1 MIISS
6 WPRLV
11 IGTLL
16 LLIGAATGM
25 LAWSLVTC
33 AGDSVDSLSTGA
45 IALVANL
52 MAWALLGRRVP
63 SKLVLIVAVLPA
75 LAALSY
81 TASTI
86 QLAAGYFGEGLS
98 ACDVLKDGKDFG
110 RDGREPVFITLWLL
124 VCLSFWGGLAPVVAR
139 AVRVHGGPS
148 NDE

>member
-1 MIISS
+1 VIIAS

-25 LAWSLVTC
+25 LAWSIITC
-33 AGDSVDSLSTGA
+33 AGDSVDSLWTGA

-52 MAWALLGRRVP
+52 IAWALLGSRMP
-63 SKLVLIVAVLPA
+63 SKLVLVVAALPA

-86 QLAAGYFGEGLS
+86 QLAVGYFGEGLS
-98 ACDVLKDGKDFG
+98 ACDVLKDGAEFG
-110 RDGREPVFITLWLL
+110 HDGREPIFITLWLL

-139 AVRVHGGPS
+139 AVRVHGGLA